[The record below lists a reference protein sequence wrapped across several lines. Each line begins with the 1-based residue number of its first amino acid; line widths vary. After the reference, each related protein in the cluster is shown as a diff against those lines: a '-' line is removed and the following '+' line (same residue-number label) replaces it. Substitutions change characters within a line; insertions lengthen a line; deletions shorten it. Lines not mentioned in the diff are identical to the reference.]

1 MQNLTETDDFLFIL
15 KKYQIGK
22 KKRAASCALPNRN
35 IHIYFELFIK

>member
-22 KKRAASCALPNRN
+22 KKEPRHALSR
-35 IHIYFELFIK
+35 IETFIFILSFS

>member
-22 KKRAASCALPNRN
+22 KESRVMHSP
-35 IHIYFELFIK
+35 E